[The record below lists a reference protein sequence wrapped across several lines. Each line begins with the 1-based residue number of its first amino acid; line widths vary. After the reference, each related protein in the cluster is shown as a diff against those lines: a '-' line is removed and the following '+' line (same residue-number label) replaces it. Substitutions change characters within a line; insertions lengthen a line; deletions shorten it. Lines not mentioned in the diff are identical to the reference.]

1 MFYTFTERIIDTPN
15 TCVSVFN
22 YGNQKS
28 LQVLAVSSIKE
39 FLDVKKEEY
48 KGTYRQEYKGEETR
62 TQWSVGVESS

>member
-1 MFYTFTERIIDTPN
+1 M
-15 TCVSVFN
+15 CVSV
-22 YGNQKS
+22 QLWKSIES

-39 FLDVKKEEY
+39 FLDVEKEEY

>member
-1 MFYTFTERIIDTPN
+1 M
-15 TCVSVFN
+15 CVSV
-22 YGNQKS
+22 QLWKSKES

-39 FLDVKKEEY
+39 FLDVEKEEY